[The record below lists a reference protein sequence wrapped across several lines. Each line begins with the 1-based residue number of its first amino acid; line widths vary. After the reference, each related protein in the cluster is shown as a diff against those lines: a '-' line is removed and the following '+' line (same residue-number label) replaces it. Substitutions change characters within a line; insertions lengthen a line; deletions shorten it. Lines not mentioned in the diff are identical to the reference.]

1 MRKIIKLL
9 ATLAFLALVCLLPNE
24 AKRAAWESMRLWATS
39 LAPSLLPFL
48 IALSALSGED
58 ACALYRRLL
67 GRVLPRAGLAP
78 EMAGTAVIGLI
89 CGSPAGAASLNR
101 LCTVAPLDRN
111 QLLRCAWFA
120 SGASP
125 AFLLTAVA
133 RGMLGAP
140 ELAWGLVLAQWGGQ
154 ALCLGLFRRLEPLSG
169 RAQTDAAAQAQEGA
183 VWQAVKSLL
192 TIGGYMAFFAALSGT
207 LCAVCGASSA
217 LRALLP
223 AALELAGGCQAI
235 AETPWPLPLRA
246 CLISACASLGGLS
259 SCLQAH
265 AFLRLLGIPLR
276 AYLAGKLVQAA
287 LTAWL
292 MRAIMGFRLPAPAFD
307 PPTLGA
313 LLALLLLLVLWLGVL
328 RVKRSGAEKPRNA

>member
-1 MRKIIKLL
+1 MRRL
-9 ATLAFLALVCLLPNE
+9 AKPLAALAFLALICLFPDE
-24 AKRAAWESMRLWATS
+24 AKRAAWDSMRLWANS

-48 IALSALSGED
+48 IALSALSGEE

-67 GRVLPRAGLAP
+67 GRVLPRLGLAP

-169 RAQTDAAAQAQEGA
+169 RAQTERASSLQEGA
-183 VWQAVKSLL
+183 VWQAVRSLL
-192 TIGGYMAFFAALSGT
+192 TIGGYMAFFAVLSGT
-207 LCAVCGASSA
+207 LCALLGTSTA
-217 LRALLP
+217 LRALIS
-223 AALELAGGCQAI
+223 AGLELAGGGTAD
-235 AETPWPLPLRA
+235 R
-246 CLISACASLGGLS
+246 
-259 SCLQAH
+259 
-265 AFLRLLGIPLR
+265 
-276 AYLAGKLVQAA
+276 KAA
-287 LTAWL
+287 
-292 MRAIMGFRLPAPAFD
+292 
-307 PPTLGA
+307 
-313 LLALLLLLVLWLGVL
+313 
-328 RVKRSGAEKPRNA
+328 

>member
-1 MRKIIKLL
+1 MRRL
-9 ATLAFLALVCLLPNE
+9 AKPLAALAFLALICLFPDE
-24 AKRAAWESMRLWATS
+24 AKRAAWDSMRLWANS

-48 IALSALSGED
+48 IALSALSGEE
-58 ACALYRRLL
+58 ACALYRRML
-67 GRVLPRAGLAP
+67 GRVLPRLGLAP

-169 RAQTDAAAQAQEGA
+169 RAQTERASSLQEGA
-183 VWQAVKSLL
+183 VWQAVRSLL
-192 TIGGYMAFFAALSGT
+192 TIGGYMAFFAVLSGT
-207 LCAVCGASSA
+207 LCALLGTSTA
-217 LRALLP
+217 LRALIS
-223 AALELAGGCQAI
+223 AGLELAGGCQAI
-235 AETPWPLPLRA
+235 AEAPWPLTLRA

-265 AFLRLLGIPLR
+265 AFLRPLGIPLR
-276 AYLAGKLVQAA
+276 AYLAGKAVQAA

-292 MRAIMGFRLPAPAFD
+292 MRAMMGFRLPAPAFD

-313 LLALLLLLVLWLGVL
+313 LLALLTLLLLFIGV
-328 RVKRSGAEKPRNA
+328 RRSHRAAQ